1 MTNRTMNGSI
11 FITGAG
17 GGIGTATAR
26 FFAAQGWH
34 VGGCDLGTAA
44 VESLAAAIGRDRFTP
59 YVADVRDRAAVARA
73 VDDFAAR
80 CGGRLDAV
88 FANAGVLFMAPD
100 DQVTP
105 AQKDLQV
112 DVNVKGVMHTFDAAL
127 PHLRRAAPGAHMV
140 AMASTSAEYG
150 SPHHAVY
157 SATKFFVRGYTE
169 ALDIEYR
176 PQGINVCGIYVAYVD
191 TGMVR
196 NAEWKAASIETM
208 GVKAKP
214 EDVAA
219 TVWKAVHGRRAHWRV
234 GFDAKLS
241 HYAVRLFGSWVA
253 PIYARMMR
261 IQQRAGGACR

>member
-1 MTNRTMNGSI
+1 MTSPTATRSI

-17 GGIGTATAR
+17 GGIGAATAR
-26 FFAAQGWH
+26 FFAAKGWH
-34 VGGCDLGTAA
+34 VGGCDL
-44 VESLAAAIGRDRFTP
+44 SLAALEPLAKAIGHERFTP
-59 YVADVRDRAAVARA
+59 YVADVRDRASLAPA
-73 VDDFAAR
+73 VDEFAAR
-80 CGGRLDAV
+80 HGGKLDAV

-100 DQVTP
+100 DQITP
-105 AQKDLQV
+105 EQKDLQV
-112 DVNVKGVMHTFDAAL
+112 DVNVKGVMHTFDAAMPYL
-127 PHLRRAAPGAHMV
+127 KAAAPGAHAI

-169 ALDIEYR
+169 ALNIEYK

-196 NAEWKAASIETM
+196 NAEWKAASIESM

-219 TVWKAVHGRRAHWRV
+219 IVWKAVHGSRAHWRV
-234 GFDAKLS
+234 GFDAKMS

-253 PIYARMMR
+253 PIYARLMR
-261 IQQRAGGACR
+261 I

>member
-1 MTNRTMNGSI
+1 MTSRTASASI
-11 FITGAG
+11 FITGVG

-26 FFAAQGWH
+26 FFASKGWH
-34 VGGCDLGTAA
+34 VGGCDLGSA
-44 VESLAAAIGRDRFTP
+44 VIESLADALGRERFTP

-73 VDDFAAR
+73 IDDFAAR
-80 CGGRLDAV
+80 CGGKLGAV

-112 DVNVKGVMHTFDAAL
+112 DVNVKGVMHAFDAAL
-127 PHLRRAAPGAHMV
+127 PHLRRAAPGAHMI

-169 ALDIEYR
+169 ALNIEYR
-176 PQGINVCGIYVAYVD
+176 PQGINVCAIYVAYVD

-208 GVKAKP
+208 GVKAKAD
-214 EDVAA
+214 DVAA
-219 TVWKAVHGRRAHWRV
+219 MVWRAAHGRRAHWRV
-234 GFDAKLS
+234 GFDARMS

-253 PIYARMMR
+253 PIYAKLMR
-261 IQQRAGGACR
+261 I

>member
-1 MTNRTMNGSI
+1 MTRRSMQRSI

-17 GGIGTATAR
+17 GGIGSATAR
-26 FFAAQGWH
+26 RFAAEGWH
-34 VGGCDLGTAA
+34 VGGCDLRPEPVNT
-44 VESLAAAIGRDRFTP
+44 LADAIGRERFTP
-59 YVADVRDRAAVARA
+59 YVADVRDRVSVACA
-73 VDDFAAR
+73 IDDFAAR
-80 CGGRLDAV
+80 QGGKLDTV

-105 AQKDLQV
+105 EQKDLQV

-127 PHLRRAAPGAHMV
+127 PHLRRAAPGAHMI

-169 ALDIEYR
+169 ALNIEYR
-176 PQGINVCGIYVAYVD
+176 PQGINVCAIYVAYVD

-196 NAEWKAASIETM
+196 NAQWKAASIETM
-208 GVKAKP
+208 GVKAKAD
-214 EDVAA
+214 DVAA
-219 TVWKAVHGRRAHWRV
+219 MVWRAAHRRRAHWRV
-234 GFDAKLS
+234 GFDARMS

-253 PIYARMMR
+253 PIYAKLMR
-261 IQQRAGGACR
+261 I

>member
-1 MTNRTMNGSI
+1 MTSRTASASI
-11 FITGAG
+11 FITGVG
-17 GGIGTATAR
+17 GGIGSATAR
-26 FFAAQGWH
+26 LFASKGWH
-34 VGGCDLGTAA
+34 VGGCDLGTTA
-44 VESLAAAIGRDRFTP
+44 VESLAAAIGHERFTP
-59 YVADVRDRAAVARA
+59 YVADVRDRASVAHA
-73 VDDFAAR
+73 IDDFATR
-80 CGGRLDAV
+80 HGGKLGAV

-112 DVNVKGVMHTFDAAL
+112 DVNAKGVMHTFDAAL
-127 PHLRRAAPGAHMV
+127 PHLRRAAPGTHMV

-169 ALDIEYR
+169 ALNIEYK
-176 PQGINVCGIYVAYVD
+176 PQGINVCAVYVAYVD

-196 NAEWKAASIETM
+196 NAPWKAATIESM

-219 TVWKAVHGRRAHWRV
+219 IVWKAVHGSRAHWRV
-234 GFDAKLS
+234 GFDAKMS

-253 PIYARMMR
+253 PIYARLMR
-261 IQQRAGGACR
+261 I

>member
-1 MTNRTMNGSI
+1 MTSRTMSI

-17 GGIGTATAR
+17 GGIGSATAQR
-26 FFAAQGWH
+26 FAAEGWH
-34 VGGCDLGTAA
+34 VGGCDLRPEPVNG
-44 VESLAAAIGRDRFTP
+44 LADTIGRERFTP
-59 YVADVRDRAAVARA
+59 YVADVRDRASLAPAI
-73 VDDFAAR
+73 DDFAAR
-80 CGGRLDAV
+80 HGGKLDAV

-100 DQVTP
+100 DQVTA

-127 PHLRRAAPGAHMV
+127 PHLRRAAPGAHMI

-169 ALDIEYR
+169 ALNIEYR
-176 PQGINVCGIYVAYVD
+176 PQGINVCAIYVAYVD

-196 NAEWKAASIETM
+196 DAEWKAASIETM
-208 GVKAKP
+208 GVKARAD
-214 EDVAA
+214 DVA
-219 TVWKAVHGRRAHWRV
+219 TMVWRAAHGRRAHWRV
-234 GFDAKLS
+234 GFDAQLS

-253 PIYARMMR
+253 PIYAKLMR
-261 IQQRAGGACR
+261 I

>member
-1 MTNRTMNGSI
+1 MTSRNTNGSI
-11 FITGAG
+11 FITGVG

-26 FFAAQGWH
+26 LFAAKGWH
-34 VGGCDLGTAA
+34 VGGCDLGMAA
-44 VESLAAAIGRDRFTP
+44 VESLAAAIGRERFTP

-73 VDDFAAR
+73 IDDFAAR
-80 CGGRLDAV
+80 CDGRLDAV
-88 FANAGVLFMAPD
+88 FANAGVLYMAPD

-112 DVNVKGVMHTFDAAL
+112 DVNVKGVLHTFDAAL
-127 PHLRRAAPGAHMV
+127 PYLKRAAPGAHMI

-196 NAEWKAASIETM
+196 NAQWHAASIDTM
-208 GVKAKP
+208 GVKSKP

-219 TVWKAVHGRRAHWRV
+219 MVWKAVHGRRAHWRV

-241 HYAVRLFGSWVA
+241 HYAVRLLGSWVA
-253 PIYARMMR
+253 PIYARLMR
-261 IQQRAGGACR
+261 L

>member
-1 MTNRTMNGSI
+1 MTSRTANASI
-11 FITGAG
+11 FITGVG

-26 FFAAQGWH
+26 LFASKGWH
-34 VGGCDLGTAA
+34 VGGCDLSTAA
-44 VESLAAAIGRDRFTP
+44 VESLSAAIGRERFTP
-59 YVADVRDRAAVARA
+59 YVTDVRDRSAVARA
-73 VDDFAAR
+73 IDDFAAL
-80 CGGRLDAV
+80 CGGKLDAV

-112 DVNVKGVMHTFDAAL
+112 DVNVKGVMYTFDAAL
-127 PHLRRAAPGAHMV
+127 PHLRRAAPGTHMV

-169 ALDIEYR
+169 ALNIEYR

-196 NAEWKAASIETM
+196 NAEWKAASLETM

-219 TVWKAVHGRRAHWRV
+219 MVWKAVHGRRAHWRV
-234 GFDAKLS
+234 GFDAWMS
-241 HYAVRLFGSWVA
+241 HCAVRLLGSWVA
-253 PIYARMMR
+253 PIYAKLMR
-261 IQQRAGGACR
+261 I

>member
-1 MTNRTMNGSI
+1 MTSRNTNGCI

-17 GGIGTATAR
+17 GGIGSATAR
-26 FFAAQGWH
+26 RFAAEGWH
-34 VGGCDLGTAA
+34 VGGCDLRPEVVNA
-44 VESLAAAIGRDRFTP
+44 LADAIGRERFTP

-73 VDDFAAR
+73 IDDFAAR
-80 CGGRLDAV
+80 HGGKLDAV

-100 DQVTP
+100 DQVT
-105 AQKDLQV
+105 AGQKDLQV
-112 DVNVKGVMHTFDAAL
+112 DVNVKGVMHTFDAAV
-127 PHLRRAAPGAHMV
+127 PHLRRAAPGAHMI

-169 ALDIEYR
+169 ALNIEYR
-176 PQGINVCGIYVAYVD
+176 PQGINVCAIYVAYVD

-208 GVKAKP
+208 GVKARAD
-214 EDVAA
+214 DVAA
-219 TVWKAVHGRRAHWRV
+219 MAWRAAHGRRAHWRV
-234 GFDAKLS
+234 GFDARMS

-253 PIYARMMR
+253 PVYARMMR
-261 IQQRAGGACR
+261 I

>member
-1 MTNRTMNGSI
+1 MSNTL
-11 FITGAG
+11 FITGVG

-26 FFAAQGWH
+26 HFVSKGWH
-34 VGGCDLGTAA
+34 VGGCDLSAGA
-44 VESLAAAIGRDRFTP
+44 VESLADAIGRERFTP
-59 YVADVRDRAAVARA
+59 YVADVRDRAAVERA
-73 VDDFAAR
+73 IDDFAAR
-80 CGGRLDAV
+80 CDGKLGAV

-127 PHLRRAAPGAHMV
+127 PHLKRAAPGTHMI

-196 NAEWKAASIETM
+196 NAQWQAASIETM
-208 GVKAKP
+208 GVKAQP

-219 TVWKAVHGRRAHWRV
+219 IVWKAVHGRRAHWRV

-241 HYAVRLFGSWVA
+241 HFSVRLFGSWVA

-261 IQQRAGGACR
+261 I

>member
-1 MTNRTMNGSI
+1 MNSRTMNKSI

-17 GGIGTATAR
+17 GGIGSATAR
-26 FFAAQGWH
+26 LFAAEGWH
-34 VGGCDLGTAA
+34 VGGCDLRPELVNA
-44 VESLAAAIGRDRFTP
+44 LADAIGRERFTP
-59 YVADVRDRAAVARA
+59 YVADVRDRASLAPAIDA
-73 VDDFAAR
+73 FAAR
-80 CGGRLDAV
+80 HGDKLDAV

-105 AQKDLQV
+105 EQKDLQV

-127 PHLRRAAPGAHMV
+127 PHLRRAAPGAHAI

-169 ALDIEYR
+169 ALNIEYR
-176 PQGINVCGIYVAYVD
+176 PQGINVAAIYVAYVD

-196 NAEWKAASIETM
+196 NAQWKAASIETM
-208 GVKAKP
+208 GVKARAD
-214 EDVAA
+214 DVAA
-219 TVWKAVHGRRAHWRV
+219 MVWRAAHGRRAHWRV

-253 PIYARMMR
+253 PLYAKLMR
-261 IQQRAGGACR
+261 I

>member
-44 VESLAAAIGRDRFTP
+44 VESLAAAIGRERFTP

-169 ALDIEYR
+169 ALNIEYR

-261 IQQRAGGACR
+261 I

>member
-1 MTNRTMNGSI
+1 MTSRTVNGSI

-26 FFAAQGWH
+26 LFAAKGWH
-34 VGGCDLGTAA
+34 VGGCDLDTAA
-44 VESLAAAIGRDRFTP
+44 VASLNAAIGPEGFTP

-73 VDDFAAR
+73 IDDFAAR
-80 CGGRLDAV
+80 RGGNLDAV

-100 DQVTP
+100 EQVTP

-112 DVNVKGVMHTFDAAL
+112 DVNVKGVLHTFDAAL

-169 ALDIEYR
+169 ALNIEYR

-196 NAEWKAASIETM
+196 NAEWQAASIETM
-208 GVKAKP
+208 GVKAQP
-214 EDVAA
+214 DDVAA
-219 TVWKAVHGRRAHWRV
+219 MVWKAVHGRRAHWRV

-241 HYAVRLFGSWVA
+241 HFAVRLFGSWVA

-261 IQQRAGGACR
+261 I

>member
-1 MTNRTMNGSI
+1 MSHRNRTRSI
-11 FITGAG
+11 FITGVG

-26 FFAAQGWH
+26 LFAANGWR
-34 VGGCDLGTAA
+34 VGGCDLSTAV
-44 VESLAAAIGRDRFTP
+44 VESLADTVGCERFTP
-59 YVADVRDRAAVARA
+59 YVADVRDRAAVASA
-73 VDDFAAR
+73 MDDFAAR
-80 CGGRLDAV
+80 CDGKLGAV

-100 DQVTP
+100 
-105 AQKDLQV
+105 

-127 PHLRRAAPGAHMV
+127 PHLRRAATGTHMI

-169 ALDIEYR
+169 ALNIEYR

-196 NAEWKAASIETM
+196 NAAWKAASIETM
-208 GVKAKP
+208 GVKARP
-214 EDVAA
+214 EHVAA
-219 TVWKAVHGRRAHWRV
+219 MVWKAVHGRRAHWRV
-234 GFDAKLS
+234 GFDARLS

-261 IQQRAGGACR
+261 I

>member
-1 MTNRTMNGSI
+1 MTSPTASASI

-17 GGIGTATAR
+17 GGIGAATAR
-26 FFAAQGWH
+26 LFASKGWH
-34 VGGCDLGTAA
+34 VGGCDLSTA
-44 VESLAAAIGRDRFTP
+44 VIESLADAIGRERFTP

-73 VDDFAAR
+73 IDDFAAR
-80 CGGRLDAV
+80 CGGKLGAV

-100 DQVTP
+100 AQVTP

-112 DVNVKGVMHTFDAAL
+112 DVNVKGVLHTFDAAL
-127 PHLRRAAPGAHMV
+127 PHLRRAAPGTHMI

-176 PQGINVCGIYVAYVD
+176 RQGINVCGIYVAYVD

-196 NAEWKAASIETM
+196 NAEWQAASIETM
-208 GVKAKP
+208 GVKAQP

-219 TVWKAVHGRRAHWRV
+219 IVWKAVHGRRAHWRV
-234 GFDAKLS
+234 GFDARMS

-261 IQQRAGGACR
+261 I

>member
-1 MTNRTMNGSI
+1 MSHRNRTRSI
-11 FITGAG
+11 FITGVG
-17 GGIGTATAR
+17 GGIGTATAQL
-26 FFAAQGWH
+26 FAAKGWH
-34 VGGCDLGTAA
+34 VGGCDLSTAV
-44 VESLAAAIGRDRFTP
+44 VESLADAVGRERFTP

-73 VDDFAAR
+73 MDDFAAR
-80 CGGRLDAV
+80 CDGKLGAV

-127 PHLRRAAPGAHMV
+127 PHLRRAAPGTHMV

-150 SPHHAVY
+150 SPHHAIY

-196 NAEWKAASIETM
+196 NAPWQAASIETM

-219 TVWKAVHGRRAHWRV
+219 MVWKAVHGRRTHWRV

-241 HYAVRLFGSWVA
+241 HYAVRLLGSWVA

-261 IQQRAGGACR
+261 I